1 VAYELVKKSSAER
14 RGCAVGNM
22 LLGILGI
29 RAADLHQQY
38 SEYRQQ

>member
-1 VAYELVKKSSAER
+1 VAYELVKKTSAER

-22 LLGILGI
+22 LLGILG